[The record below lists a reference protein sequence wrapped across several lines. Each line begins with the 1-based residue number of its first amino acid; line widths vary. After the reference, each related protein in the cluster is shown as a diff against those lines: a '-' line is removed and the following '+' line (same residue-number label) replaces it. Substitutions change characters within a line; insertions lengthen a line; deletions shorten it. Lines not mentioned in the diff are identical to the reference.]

1 MLRRLDLS
9 ENEVTKFTEQVKER
23 NMAELFENFVNDI
36 DMSSLSKI
44 ALERGKAK
52 AERKGRE
59 IGLEEGR
66 KAGLQEGHKAG
77 LSEGESIG
85 LARAS
90 RLTKILIEQ
99 NRMEDLKRFAED
111 AAYRENLFREFGI

>member
-1 MLRRLDLS
+1 
-9 ENEVTKFTEQVKER
+9 
-23 NMAELFENFVNDI
+23 MAELFENFVNDI

-66 KAGLQEGHKAG
+66 KAGLQEGRKAG

-99 NRMEDLKRFAED
+99 NRMEDLKRSAED
-111 AAYRENLFREFGI
+111 ATYRENLFREFGI